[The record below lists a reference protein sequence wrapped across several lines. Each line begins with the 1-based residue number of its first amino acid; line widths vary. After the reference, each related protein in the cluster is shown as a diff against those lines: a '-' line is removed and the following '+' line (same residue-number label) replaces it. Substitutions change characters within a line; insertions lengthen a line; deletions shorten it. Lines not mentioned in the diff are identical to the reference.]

1 VLESSLYYYFFN
13 STNTICCVNDE
24 RYIFALEFFNSNE
37 YSFEKNQQMLWTF
50 QKAVMLAT
58 FPDISAEKKV
68 SVDVPN
74 EISGKRHLAQTMKYC
89 RRESRKKR
97 RRRRQQGN
105 RNRCLALTFYCVF
118 SRLTLVHYFFFSFY
132 FIIQRKWSRGH
143 LPTSSGRDSVA
154 TVTIT
159 AFQIRNMR

>member
-1 VLESSLYYYFFN
+1 MWNKNNRQTRMGNACDFYKLNLVYSLDDWRKMTRDYNAISGVLESSLYYYFFN
-13 STNTICCVNDE
+13 STNTICCVNEE

-89 RRESRKKR
+89 RRDGENLEKSGGDGGGSKE
-97 RRRRQQGN
+97 N

-118 SRLTLVHYFFFSFY
+118 LV
-132 FIIQRKWSRGH
+132 
-143 LPTSSGRDSVA
+143 
-154 TVTIT
+154 
-159 AFQIRNMR
+159 